1 MKSLTYYASPVG
13 RLTLI
18 EEDGALTHL
27 LFDTDHGQGQV
38 PSDTVEQKTEFLSSV
53 ESQLDEYFAGRRKD
67 FDIALKPS
75 GTAFQLA
82 AWEALTD
89 IPYGETRSYGQQA
102 AAIGKPKAARAVGGA
117 NNKNPIS
124 IIVP

>member
-1 MKSLTYYASPVG
+1 MKSLTYYDSPVG
-13 RLTLI
+13 RLTLV
-18 EEDGALTHL
+18 EDDGALTYL
-27 LFDTDHGQGQV
+27 LFDTDHGQRQV
-38 PSDTVEQKTEFLSSV
+38 PPDTVEQKTEFLNTV
-53 ESQLDEYFAGRRKD
+53 AGQLDEYFARKRKD
-67 FDIALKPS
+67 FDIPLKPT

-82 AWEALTD
+82 AWEALIA

>member
-1 MKSLTYYASPVG
+1 MKSLTYYDSPVG

-18 EEDGALTHL
+18 EEGEALTHL

-38 PSDTVEQKTEFLSSV
+38 PNDTVEQKTEFLSTV
-53 ESQLDEYFAGRRKD
+53 ESQLDEYFAGKRKD
-67 FDIALKPS
+67 FDVPLKPS

-82 AWEALTD
+82 AWEALIA

>member
-1 MKSLTYYASPVG
+1 MKSLTYYDSPVG

-18 EEDGALTHL
+18 EENEALTHL

-38 PSDTVEQKTEFLSSV
+38 PSDTVEQKTEFLSTV
-53 ESQLDEYFAGRRKD
+53 ESQLDEYFAGTRKD
-67 FDIALKPS
+67 FVLPLKPS
-75 GTAFQLA
+75 GTVFQLA
-82 AWEALTD
+82 AWEALTA

-102 AAIGKPKAARAVGGA
+102 AAIDKPKAARAVGGA

>member
-1 MKSLTYYASPVG
+1 MKSLTYYDSPVG

-38 PSDTVEQKTEFLSSV
+38 PSDSVEQKTEFLDIV
-53 ESQLDEYFAGRRKD
+53 AQQLDEYFAGRRKD
-67 FDIALKPS
+67 FDVPLKPS

-82 AWEALTD
+82 VWEALTD